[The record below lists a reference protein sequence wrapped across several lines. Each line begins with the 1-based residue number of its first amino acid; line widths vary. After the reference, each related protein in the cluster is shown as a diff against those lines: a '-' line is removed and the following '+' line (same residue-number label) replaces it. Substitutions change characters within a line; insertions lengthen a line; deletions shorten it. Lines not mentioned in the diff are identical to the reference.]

1 MTSRLILRLLGDL
14 WHRFGWRCPT
24 LVALIVAAGLLE
36 GLAIS
41 LLLPLLSVLRI
52 SGSEESNQVFSSV
65 FHLLGLKVT
74 FASVASLMGA
84 LVLLQS
90 AAVLGHSRLS
100 SMVQSKYL
108 RVTRQEIFSHIM
120 QADWPFLM
128 NRSAGALINSVTIE
142 PIHAASAVNTIVQ
155 LTSALAAAAIFVGIA
170 VALSW
175 QLTLILLLC
184 AGLIATLL
192 HPILHQSQVLGR
204 ELSSERSHVFGWLNE
219 VFNGVK
225 LIKATAAEERVAER
239 FERLEEKLERIN
251 RRVHFQPYLLRVVFE
266 ASGLL
271 LLLLLLALA
280 TAILSIGGGIVITI
294 VVLFIRLYPRLGNVQ
309 QLFQQLLLNLPA
321 VEKLDALNEE
331 LARVKEH
338 TERKR
343 TPLSAGDIDIVDL
356 HLNYDNRPILR
367 GINLRLAVGR
377 HYAFVG
383 PSGAGKTSLVDCLLG
398 LVHYTKGE
406 IRVGQVPIK
415 EVGLANWRSSV
426 GYVTQETILF
436 NMSIRDNI
444 AWSNVNA
451 SQEEIESAARRANAH
466 DFIVNTAKGYDT
478 VIGDRGLT
486 LSGGQRQRIGLA
498 RALLG
503 DRVLLVLDE
512 ATSALDTDAEESI
525 LEAICDLRGRMTV
538 VVIAHRLS
546 TVRFCDQ
553 IVLLDQGSVVES
565 GGWSEL
571 MTNNGRF
578 ASLVQ
583 AQGVV

>member
-14 WHRFGWRCPT
+14 WRRFGWRCPA
-24 LVALIVAAGLLE
+24 LVALILAAGLLE

-41 LLLPLLSVLRI
+41 LLLPMLSVLRI
-52 SGSEESNQVFSSV
+52 AGSDESNQVFSSV
-65 FHLLGLKVT
+65 FHVLGLNVT
-74 FASVASLMGA
+74 FSSVASLMGT
-84 LVLLQS
+84 LVLMQS

-100 SMVQSKYL
+100 STIQSKYL
-108 RVTRQEIFSHIM
+108 RLIRQEIFSHII

-128 NRSAGALINSVTIE
+128 NRSAGALLNSVTIE
-142 PIHAASAVNTIVQ
+142 PIRAASAVNTIVQ
-155 LTSALAAAAIFVGIA
+155 LTRALAAAATFVAIA
-170 VALSW
+170 VVLSW

-184 AGLIATLL
+184 AGLIAILL
-192 HPILHQSQVLGR
+192 HPILQRSQTLGG
-204 ELSSERSHVFGWLNE
+204 ELSLERSRVFGWVNE

-239 FERLEEKLERIN
+239 YEQLGEKLERIN
-251 RRVHFQPYLLRVVFE
+251 RRVLFQPYLLRVVFE

-271 LLLLLLALA
+271 LLLLMLGLA
-280 TAILSIGGGIVITI
+280 TAVLSIGGGIVITI

-309 QLFQQLLLNLPA
+309 PLFQQLLLNLPA
-321 VEKLDALNEE
+321 VEKLDELKEE
-331 LARVKEH
+331 LVRVKEP

-343 TPLSAGDIDIVDL
+343 TPLPAGDIDIVDL
-356 HLNYDNRPILR
+356 HLNYDKRPILR

-398 LVHYTKGE
+398 LVHYAKGE
-406 IRVGQVPIK
+406 IRVGQVPINQI
-415 EVGLANWRSSV
+415 GLANWRSSV

-451 SQEEIESAARRANAH
+451 SQEEIEAAARRANAH
-466 DFIVNTAKGYDT
+466 DFIVDTAKGYGT
-478 VIGDRGLT
+478 VIGERGLT

-525 LEAICDLRGRMTV
+525 LEAIRDLRGRMTV
-538 VVIAHRLS
+538 IVIAHRLS
-546 TVRFCDQ
+546 TVRYCDQ
-553 IVLLDQGSVVES
+553 IVLLDQGSVVEAGS
-565 GGWSEL
+565 WPEL
-571 MTNNGRF
+571 MTNSGRF

-583 AQGVV
+583 TQGVV